1 MKFLTAFLFSLL
13 LISCALMQPKSVRNS
28 NLLSEKEIT
37 AITQLI
43 GKEKIAKEV
52 YENFYQQYQ
61 NNLFGNIAKRKQKHI
76 DIWKGILS
84 KQNIYVNE
92 NDAVTETENIKNQFI
107 SEGTDEISAL
117 KTALKIEELNIN
129 DIYLVRRNSG
139 KSAIREVANG
149 IECGTRNHLFVFYRA
164 LKEKNS
170 DYRNQFLITRVSLR
184 AEHEQ

>member
-76 DIWKGILS
+76 DIWKNILA
-84 KQNIYVNE
+84 KQNISVEENE
-92 NDAVTETENIKNQFI
+92 ALVAEYKIKNLPTCIHLDIDGKEVSRFVGFDKNKI
-107 SEGTDEISAL
+107 DEML
-117 KTALKIEELNIN
+117 
-129 DIYLVRRNSG
+129 
-139 KSAIREVANG
+139 
-149 IECGTRNHLFVFYRA
+149 
-164 LKEKNS
+164 EK
-170 DYRNQFLITRVSLR
+170 V
-184 AEHEQ
+184 